1 MKTSASVSTRKL
13 QVIAIYLVAS
23 LLVGCIAT
31 RRPTTEPGWLTFNS
45 PDIANLII
53 DYPSDWSALR
63 FSNGNRGDNEVV
75 AILHAPGILSFPN
88 VTIVRRPMTSPTLAD
103 VAEWGESRILALN
116 NEEDDEFE
124 LFQLNDVNVGS
135 EAALSR
141 EYIMDTETPL
151 PLKKQDIYIA
161 TESDAVI
168 ITFSDR
174 VERYDETIQLF
185 QHMLSTYTAAPNL
198 KD

>member
-1 MKTSASVSTRKL
+1 MKTSASVSTRVL
-13 QVIAIYLVAS
+13 QLIAIYLIFIL

-31 RRPTTEPGWLTFNS
+31 RRPTTEAGWITFNS
-45 PDIANLII
+45 PNIAKLII

-63 FSNGNRGDNEVV
+63 FSNGYKGDDEIV
-75 AILHAPGILSFPN
+75 AILYAPGILTFPN
-88 VTIVRRPMTSPTLAD
+88 VTIIRRPMTSPTLAS
-103 VAEWGESRILALN
+103 VSEWGESRILALN

-124 LFQLNDVNVGS
+124 LFQLIEVNVGG
-135 EAALSR
+135 ETALSR

-161 TESDAVI
+161 TESDALI

-174 VERYDETIQLF
+174 VERYDETIHLF
-185 QHMLSTYTAAPNL
+185 QHMLSTYTTAP
-198 KD
+198 